1 MNARSPFAAWLNDVK
16 PTMIEGAIKE
26 ARTAALK
33 FADDS
38 GSQLG
43 KIKQAS
49 QGQFSIADRDRNNPH
64 LKKIRGWE

>member
-1 MNARSPFAAWLNDVK
+1 
-16 PTMIEGAIKE
+16 MIEEAIKE